1 MGKHREPEQPEE
13 NGASQ
18 YPASGEEGGVGKQGM
33 GRGKLIAII
42 AATVVVALVLLQV
55 VLYLARDDEDEAG
68 SAPETVAS
76 ESAPEE
82 SGPKSDAF
90 VDDSGQQ
97 EHEYEAAPGEFKGFE
112 GMSVGIDGEYAAVD
126 PVQVTDQGVLL
137 PPHDVTRVGWYSASA
152 VPGEPGNVGSSV
164 ITGHINYQGQ
174 GTGYAEKFTKL
185 KKDQEFTVVI
195 DGQER
200 TFRVTEAPYRLP
212 KGSGFPDVVNDKEG
226 ENRLVLITC
235 GGQFVGGALGYEDN
249 IITVAEPVGEPE
261 QPAEQP
267 AGEAPAEAPAV

>member
-1 MGKHREPEQPEE
+1 MGMHREPEQPED

-42 AATVVVALVLLQV
+42 AAIVVVALVLLQV
-55 VLYLARDDEDEAG
+55 VLYLAGDDEDEAG

-76 ESAPEE
+76 ESAQD
-82 SGPKSDAF
+82 SAPKSDAF

-137 PPHDVTRVGWYSASA
+137 PPHDVTRVGWYLSL
-152 VPGEPGNVGSSV
+152 
-164 ITGHINYQGQ
+164 IHI
-174 GTGYAEKFTKL
+174 
-185 KKDQEFTVVI
+185 
-195 DGQER
+195 
-200 TFRVTEAPYRLP
+200 
-212 KGSGFPDVVNDKEG
+212 
-226 ENRLVLITC
+226 
-235 GGQFVGGALGYEDN
+235 
-249 IITVAEPVGEPE
+249 
-261 QPAEQP
+261 
-267 AGEAPAEAPAV
+267 

>member
-1 MGKHREPEQPEE
+1 MGKHAQPQQPED
-13 NGASQ
+13 NGMSQ
-18 YPASGEEGGVGKQGM
+18 HPASREEGGVGKQGM

-42 AATVVVALVLLQV
+42 AAIVVVALVLLQV

-76 ESAPEE
+76 ESASEE

-185 KKDQEFTVVI
+185 KKGQEFTVVI

-261 QPAEQP
+261 
-267 AGEAPAEAPAV
+267 

>member
-1 MGKHREPEQPEE
+1 MGKHAEPQQPED
-13 NGASQ
+13 NGMSQ
-18 YPASGEEGGVGKQGM
+18 YPASGEEGGVGKRGM

-42 AATVVVALVLLQV
+42 AAIIVVALVLLQV

-235 GGQFVGGALGYEDN
+235 GGQFVGG
-249 IITVAEPVGEPE
+249 P
-261 QPAEQP
+261 
-267 AGEAPAEAPAV
+267 